1 MHASERTERIRRTS
15 RLFQRLTL
23 ALMGLLPL
31 IAGMAWA
38 FIDLNELDFGYSA
51 EEVGPLTSF
60 ERWSAAALS
69 IIPLS
74 VSLLA
79 LYNLQRLFA
88 LYAKGKFFER
98 ENVRCFRNMGW
109 ALVVVVPLDI
119 LFNSALSV
127 LLSLDQP
134 AGERMLAVSL
144 SSDDLGIAII
154 GAVII
159 IVSWVMAEAADLSQ
173 DNAQIV

>member
-1 MHASERTERIRRTS
+1 MHTSQRTERIKSTS
-15 RLFQRLTL
+15 RIFQILVMV
-23 ALMGLLPL
+23 LMGLLPL
-31 IAGMAWA
+31 TACLAWA
-38 FIDLNELDFGYSA
+38 FVDLNDLDFGYTA

-60 ERWSAAALS
+60 ERWTAGALS

-74 VSLLA
+74 VSLFA
-79 LYNLQRLFA
+79 LYNLQRLFG
-88 LYAKGKFFER
+88 LYAAGKFFAL

-109 ALVVVVPLDI
+109 ALVAVVPLDI

-134 AGERMLAVSL
+134 AGERMLAISI
-144 SSDDLGIAII
+144 SSDDIGIAII

-159 IVSWVMAEAADLSQ
+159 IVSWIMAEAADLSQ
-173 DNAQIV
+173 ENAAII

>member
-1 MHASERTERIRRTS
+1 MHASERTERIKRTS
-15 RLFQRLTL
+15 RRFQRLTI

-31 IAGMAWA
+31 TAGLAWA
-38 FIDLNELDFGYSA
+38 FIDLNELDFGYTA
-51 EEVGPLTSF
+51 EEVGPLTFF

-69 IIPLS
+69 IVPLS
-74 VSLLA
+74 VSLFA
-79 LYNLQRLFA
+79 LYNLQKLFA
-88 LYAKGKFFER
+88 LYAKGKFFDS

-109 ALVVVVPLDI
+109 ALVAVVPLDI

-173 DNAQIV
+173 ENAQII

>member
-1 MHASERTERIRRTS
+1 MHASERTERIKRTS
-15 RLFQRLTL
+15 RRFQRLTI

-31 IAGMAWA
+31 TAGLAWA
-38 FIDLNELDFGYSA
+38 FIDLNELDFGYTA

-69 IIPLS
+69 IVPLS
-74 VSLLA
+74 VSLFA
-79 LYNLQRLFA
+79 LYNLQKLFA
-88 LYAKGKFFER
+88 LYAKGKFFDS

-109 ALVVVVPLDI
+109 ALVAVVPLDI

-144 SSDDLGIAII
+144 SSDDLGIAIV

-173 DNAQIV
+173 ENAQII